1 MEMAIA
7 LGTQVVLMAVYYAIP
22 IHSIAQNAGFVTSTM
37 DSSSPKI
44 YAVTPIKGSFPLKTG
59 IASRKPIVWKDAWS
73 AMQILHSIY
82 NVEFVILIMAM
93 SFLEISAVIAISGKF
108 LMEKGDVSRRK
119 VALQAALNATLMKIM
134 N

>member
-7 LGTQVVLMAVYYAIP
+7 LGTQVVLMVVYYAIP
-22 IHSIAQNAGFVTSTM
+22 IHSIVENAGFVTLTM

-44 YAVTPIKGSFPLKTG
+44 YAVTPTKGSFPLEMG
-59 IASRKPIVWKDAWS
+59 IASRKPIARKDAWF

-93 SFLEISAVIAISGKF
+93 SFLEISAVIGILGKF
-108 LMEKGDVSRRK
+108 MMEKECIS
-119 VALQAALNATLMKIM
+119 LSFFF
-134 N
+134 